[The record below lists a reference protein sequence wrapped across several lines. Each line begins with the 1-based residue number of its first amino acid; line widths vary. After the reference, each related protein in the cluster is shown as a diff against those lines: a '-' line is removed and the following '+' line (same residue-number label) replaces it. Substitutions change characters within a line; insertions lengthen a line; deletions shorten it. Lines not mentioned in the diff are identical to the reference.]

1 MSRADHAAI
10 AVNENDDHR
19 RREERAELQHDEHR
33 IVAMQ
38 RDRADEQAAGQPHRP
53 CTSAHPGRAVLSR
66 EVHDLREVRQHRD
79 GDSDDTEDVEHDDRA
94 PHSVTSP
101 RRGRRE

>member
-1 MSRADHAAI
+1 
-10 AVNENDDHR
+10 
-19 RREERAELQHDEHR
+19 
-33 IVAMQ
+33 
-38 RDRADEQAAGQPHRP
+38 
-53 CTSAHPGRAVLSR
+53 
-66 EVHDLREVRQHRD
+66 VHDLREVRQHRD